1 MRQAA
6 EDGNVFSNIF
16 LVTFAGQT
24 SVKSHT
30 IVLHLGDDN
39 GTGTWTC
46 AKDHG
51 ILCGHITNAQHE
63 LQRLVQVDP
72 TATDDALREEVTE
85 HIVPGV
91 FYPQLQIYMLT
102 NHQCESAV
110 HNLQTMPFPISQCTH
125 PHGPLYLKT
134 L

>member
-1 MRQAA
+1 
-6 EDGNVFSNIF
+6 
-16 LVTFAGQT
+16 
-24 SVKSHT
+24 
-30 IVLHLGDDN
+30 VLHLGDDN

-46 AKDHG
+46 AKDRG
-51 ILCGHITNAQHE
+51 ILCGHITNARHE

-91 FYPQLQIYMLT
+91 FYPRLQISMLT

-110 HNLQTMPFPISQCTH
+110 HNLQTMPSPISQCTH